1 MGAPI
6 NIQVNVWNVPELNKL
21 PEKVRTKTV
30 EKTEKVAQAIA
41 QGSKQVVVNTV
52 RLSKKMLIKLLTEVL
67 PSVALKVIKI
77 IPGLLILAVA

>member
-30 EKTEKVAQAIA
+30 EKTEEIAKAIA
-41 QGSKQVVVNTV
+41 QGSKQMVINTV
-52 RLSKKMLIKLLTEVL
+52 KLSKRMLIKLLTEAL
-67 PSVALKVIKI
+67 PSVALKIVKI
-77 IPGLLILAVA
+77 IPGILLLAVA